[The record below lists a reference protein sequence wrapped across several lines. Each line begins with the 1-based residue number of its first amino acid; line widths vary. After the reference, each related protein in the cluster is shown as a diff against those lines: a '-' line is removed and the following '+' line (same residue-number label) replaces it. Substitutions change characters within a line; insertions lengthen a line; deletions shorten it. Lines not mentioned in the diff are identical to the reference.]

1 MPRKK
6 VITVAVV
13 AVLRD
18 IQIGV
23 RSVIDYLFFV
33 ANN

>member
-1 MPRKK
+1 MMPKKK
-6 VITVAVV
+6 VIIVAVV

-23 RSVIDYLFFV
+23 RSVI
-33 ANN
+33 NNRGVGE